1 MVMVDNIF
9 MLLVKK
15 GADVNIVYPEDS
27 FKPGLREEDVDDD
40 NYDVKGLY
48 YSTPLINLIR

>member
-40 NYDVKGLY
+40 NYDVKG
-48 YSTPLINLIR
+48 